1 MELLTLQQ
9 RIFIVKKYYQSN
21 NSTEIVQNDFPNT
34 FRKSGTSPTNEMIL
48 NLVAY
53 FEKFG
58 TIRRRLESK
67 DKKVETKIEND
78 EPKSPEPSIVSVQ
91 SDDEFILSVKQVI
104 EV

>member
-1 MELLTLQQ
+1 MALLTLQQ

-34 FRKSGTSPTNEMIL
+34 FRKSCTSPTNEMIL

-58 TIRRRLESK
+58 TIRRRPESK
-67 DKKVETKIEND
+67 DKKAKIEND
-78 EPKSPEPSIVSVQ
+78 EPKSPETSIVSVQ